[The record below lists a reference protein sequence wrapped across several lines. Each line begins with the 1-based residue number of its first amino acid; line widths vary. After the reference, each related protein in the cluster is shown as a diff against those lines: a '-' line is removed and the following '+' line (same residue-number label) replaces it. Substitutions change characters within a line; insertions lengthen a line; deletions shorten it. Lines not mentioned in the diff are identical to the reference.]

1 MDKGNVN
8 IVGIPHIFNVN
19 IRPVTGLTLVCVSF
33 SPLFMLYI
41 HKNHITYDKIMEEV
55 LYKRLLTRICR
66 SSQGPLSHKLFIRF
80 ERWEFIKEKKKVRKN
95 KRTRFRPRKR
105 SRKKEKENTLS
116 TKQSI
121 KKKIKTFFF
130 LDRFFCRFFL
140 G

>member
-8 IVGIPHIFNVN
+8 IVGIPHILNVN

-80 ERWEFIKEKKKVRKN
+80 EVGIYK
-95 KRTRFRPRKR
+95 
-105 SRKKEKENTLS
+105 RKKESKKKQENTLS
-116 TKQSI
+116 TKKAI
-121 KKKIKTFFF
+121 KKKRRKRKHV
-130 LDRFFCRFFL
+130 LNQESDQEKMK
-140 G
+140 